1 MSKSSPD
8 RDERVRG
15 RWSSFPGVR
24 WRWFGLRRVRL
35 AVGLVAASTLLLAAC
50 SSTSSSSTSVAAAKR
65 ASGGKYTI
73 YLSNNYM
80 GNQWRPQMENDA
92 KVVAQLPSLASKVN
106 LVIQNASG
114 TATAQIASLQSII
127 RAKPAAIMMDA
138 ASATALNPTV
148 EAACRAGI
156 VVFSFDQTVTAP
168 CAYKLEENYS
178 AEAHDM
184 AYWLA
189 TEMHGHGNI
198 LEDTGLPG
206 IPISETFLSVW
217 NSILKKHYPNI
228 HVVGTFSSQYAPGP
242 ELQSISSLMS
252 QHVTINGIL
261 SGGYC
266 SSDIQALQAAGRPLV
281 PDTCLD
287 VNGNEQI
294 CQKDHVPC
302 FFFAAPAW
310 VSGVALKDI
319 VGLLDGSLHLPKNQG
334 YYNEN
339 FVSSAGNISFNHE
352 QKVVPLTPGVNY
364 YPTESPSLITPVT
377 GEGFHITAAEALNG
391 PSSS

>member
-1 MSKSSPD
+1 MSESAPH
-8 RDERVRG
+8 RDERVSG
-15 RWSSFPGVR
+15 RWSGLPGAR
-24 WRWFGLRRVRL
+24 RRWFGLHRVRL
-35 AVGLVAASTLLLAAC
+35 AVGLVVASVLVLAGC
-50 SSTSSSSTSVAAAKR
+50 STTSSGSTSAAAAKKP
-65 ASGGKYTI
+65 SGGKYTI

-92 KVVAQLPSLASKVN
+92 KVAAQLPGLASKVN

-127 RAKPAAIMMDA
+127 RTKPAAIMIDA
-138 ASATALNPTV
+138 ASATALNPTIQ
-148 EAACRAGI
+148 AACSAGI
-156 VVFSFDQTVTAP
+156 IVFSFDQTVTAP
-168 CAYKLEENYS
+168 CAYRLEENYS

-189 TEMHGHGNI
+189 TELHGHGNI
-198 LEDTGLPG
+198 LEDTGLSG

-217 NSILKKHYPNI
+217 NSILKKDYPNI

-287 VNGNEQI
+287 VNGNEQV
-294 CQKDHVPC
+294 CQKDKVPC

-339 FVSSAGNISFNHE
+339 FVSSAGNVSFNHE
-352 QKVVPLTPGVNY
+352 QQVVPLTPGANY
-364 YPTESPSLITPVT
+364 YPTESASLITPVT
-377 GEGFHITAAEALNG
+377 GAGLNITAAEALNG
-391 PSSS
+391 PSGS